1 MTSLLARYQRIA
13 PLYDLLD
20 QPFERGRYREI
31 RPQLFAGLSGT
42 ILDAGVG
49 TGRNVPFYP
58 PGARVVGIDLSPA
71 MLARASRRLALAS
84 AAVELR
90 QMDVT
95 RMDFADKTFDA
106 AVATFLFCVLPD
118 EAQLP
123 SLAEIRRVL
132 KPGGVLRILD
142 YTRPSQPQRRAITKI
157 WEPWVRFAYGASYDR
172 RSERYFPAAGL
183 EIVEERFLVDDL
195 IKLVAARV
203 PG

>member
-20 QPFERGRYREI
+20 QPFERGRYREL
-31 RPQLFAGLSGT
+31 RPQLFAGLLGA

-49 TGRNVPFYP
+49 TGRNIPFYP
-58 PGARVVGIDLSPA
+58 SGARVTGIDLSPA
-71 MLARASRRLALAS
+71 MLARAARRLELAS

-90 QMDVT
+90 PMDVT

-123 SLAEIRRVL
+123 ALAEIRRVL

-142 YTRPSQPQRRAITKI
+142 YTRPTQPLRRAITKI

-172 RSERYFPAAGL
+172 HSERYFPAAGL
-183 EIVEERFLVDDL
+183 EIVETRFLVDDL
-195 IKLVAARV
+195 IRLIAARV